1 MRGRRE
7 PQVSM
12 LAFIDLETR
21 VPAGHPLRTIKGL
34 ADRALA
40 QLSPE
45 FDRMYAQIGRPSIP
59 PERLLKASL
68 LISLYSV
75 CSERGFCEQLDYN
88 LLFRWF
94 LGMNLMEPSFDPTV
108 FTKNRERL
116 LKHRVGQA
124 LFDEVVL
131 EADRRGLLSDEHFTV
146 DGTLI
151 EAAASLKSFKPKDGD
166 PPKTTDDDPGN
177 PSVDFH
183 GERRS
188 NATHQSTTDPEARLL
203 RKGKGKEAK
212 LVFMAHALM
221 ENRHGLL
228 VDFQTTQA
236 TGTAERDTVPVLVD
250 QAKERGFH
258 PKTLGGDK
266 GYDTGDCVAALRQRG
281 LTPHVAQNTNGRSSA
296 IDGRTTRHP
305 GYAISHLKWHAD
317 GEEELMFPAMDRVAP
332 LVAQGYLHDHNEF
345 DTMTEGL
352 AKITAASDSLVAA
365 RETAALTAVLR
376 IHLDKEDI
384 HLYPTLRERTSGE
397 EQAAIV
403 GGMAQKVP
411 PERTPEFIRWL
422 FSLLGHD
429 DREMWTRVVMGL
441 LPEQVFAGLKLL
453 IRDTITDDWAELT
466 RRIPELAS

>member
-75 CSERGFCEQLDYN
+75 RSERGFCEQLDYN

-146 DGTLI
+146 DGALI

-166 PPKTTDDDPGN
+166 PPKKTDGDPGN

-212 LVFMAHALM
+212 LAFMAHALM

-236 TGTAERDTVPVLVD
+236 TGTAERDTVPVLED

-281 LTPHVAQNTNGRSSA
+281 LTPHAAQNTNGRSSA
-296 IDGRTTRHP
+296 IDGRTTRQP
-305 GYAISHLKWHAD
+305 GYAISQRIRKRV
-317 GEEELMFPAMDRVAP
+317 EEIFGWMKTVGGFRKTRYKGLDRTGLA
-332 LVAQGYLHDHNEF
+332 GYLVGY
-345 DTMTEGL
+345 GL
-352 AKITAASDSLVAA
+352 Q
-365 RETAALTAVLR
+365 
-376 IHLDKEDI
+376 
-384 HLYPTLRERTSGE
+384 SGPHGE
-397 EQAAIV
+397 AIGV
-403 GGMAQKVP
+403 GQGSAGSPGGMTRQWATHARCPRRAGSGSVKGQKSRSNGPIP
-411 PERTPEFIRWL
+411 PNRTND
-422 FSLLGHD
+422 SQ
-429 DREMWTRVVMGL
+429 T
-441 LPEQVFAGLKLL
+441 
-453 IRDTITDDWAELT
+453 
-466 RRIPELAS
+466 

>member
-1 MRGRRE
+1 M
-7 PQVSM
+7 
-12 LAFIDLETR
+12 
-21 VPAGHPLRTIKGL
+21 
-34 ADRALA
+34 
-40 QLSPE
+40 
-45 FDRMYAQIGRPSIP
+45 
-59 PERLLKASL
+59 
-68 LISLYSV
+68 YSV
-75 CSERGFCEQLDYN
+75 RSERGFCEQLDYN

-166 PPKTTDDDPGN
+166 PPKKTDDDPGN

-281 LTPHVAQNTNGRSSA
+281 LTPHVAQNPMAGPAPLMAGPLATQGTQSSGSNGLRRSSA
-296 IDGRTTRHP
+296 VRYKVDRTGLAGYLVATAFGPHGEAPRKRRKPRRHP
-305 GYAISHLKWHAD
+305 DNG
-317 GEEELMFPAMDRVAP
+317 LMP
-332 LVAQGYLHDHNEF
+332 G
-345 DTMTEGL
+345 
-352 AKITAASDSLVAA
+352 
-365 RETAALTAVLR
+365 
-376 IHLDKEDI
+376 
-384 HLYPTLRERTSGE
+384 SGSVKGPRSRPNSPQQDQWE
-397 EQAAIV
+397 
-403 GGMAQKVP
+403 P
-411 PERTPEFIRWL
+411 
-422 FSLLGHD
+422 
-429 DREMWTRVVMGL
+429 
-441 LPEQVFAGLKLL
+441 
-453 IRDTITDDWAELT
+453 
-466 RRIPELAS
+466 